1 MSKNT
6 NTNDGG
12 PAFPHPT
19 ECSDGRAIPHLGMTL
34 RDWFAGQALA
44 GIISRLGVLSYT
56 PLRDA
61 PPQHN
66 DVADAGDE
74 DAVDMNH
81 YGTAFVA
88 YEIADAML
96 EARGTK

>member
-1 MSKNT
+1 MSK

-44 GIISRLGVLSYT
+44 GIIAHLGVLSYT
-56 PLRDA
+56 AIGRSDS
-61 PPQHN
+61 QRN
-66 DVADAGDE
+66 EVNSAGD
-74 DAVDMNH
+74 DNTPDTNH
-81 YGTAFVA
+81 SGTAYVA

-96 EARGTK
+96 EARGAK